1 MFCFLGSKVRK
12 LLISEY
18 LDKILPWKE
27 MKLAFPVK
35 SQTES
40 HAAQTKNV
48 SKAHSSEYQGLSK
61 SKKSASLNDYEN
73 IVAYS

>member
-1 MFCFLGSKVRK
+1 
-12 LLISEY
+12 
-18 LDKILPWKE
+18 